1 MFGFTHNERWL
12 TSSLSHTHSRI
23 LHRSSMKLY
32 LLSLSTGWQC
42 MEVRLPCAL
51 CEMEQSLATS
61 DHTVITPTPPF
72 LAFTTT
78 ADFICSCRSRLITAP
93 LRNRFFRVEQQ
104 THVLFVYLAVFLYTK
119 GFAWNVNFLFFA
131 PQPCLALP
139 ACTLVPLWPSWK
151 YSLIPQSLFSVQPRQ
166 AELLFYSD
174 EWGPV
179 LPGESDT
186 DSPCESS
193 KNVCGKSGTVASEVL
208 HTCVCLRLRWICS
221 VLESDFTAM

>member
-104 THVLFVYLAVFLYTK
+104 TRAVCLSCRVFVHKRICLKCKLPLFCTTAL
-119 GFAWNVNFLFFA
+119 
-131 PQPCLALP
+131 PCLACLHP
-139 ACTLVPLWPSWK
+139 CPS
-151 YSLIPQSLFSVQPRQ
+151 V
-166 AELLFYSD
+166 ALL
-174 EWGPV
+174 E
-179 LPGESDT
+179 
-186 DSPCESS
+186 
-193 KNVCGKSGTVASEVL
+193 
-208 HTCVCLRLRWICS
+208 I
-221 VLESDFTAM
+221 